1 MYQLNPEKEQ
11 DINNIFILTSYFN
24 IGKIFLKCDITHKTF
39 FIQLFYIGFYIFI
52 SHGKMEI
59 DRVEFWF
66 FTTHAL
72 LLNLFTSDL
81 SLCLSIFLWHA
92 LAFIHSYTQL
102 KAIHIDLIWS
112 DELPKWWESV
122 AWKNMIDPHQKME
135 NDDVNGYQRLPM
147 GGLFR
152 PLGVQPLVIFSQNFW
167 TIKYFSFI
175 SLISLN

>member
-1 MYQLNPEKEQ
+1 MWYNTQNVFYTTVLYW
-11 DINNIFILTSYFN
+11 FLYF
-24 IGKIFLKCDITHKTF
+24 H
-39 FIQLFYIGFYIFI
+39 I
-52 SHGKMEI
+52 SRKDGN
-59 DRVEFWF
+59 RVEFWF

-72 LLNLFTSDL
+72 LPFHFRPFSLSVDL
-81 SLCLSIFLWHA
+81 SLTRTC
-92 LAFIHSYTQL
+92 IHSYTQL

-147 GGLFR
+147 GGLFW

>member
-1 MYQLNPEKEQ
+1 MWYNTQNVFYTTVLYW
-11 DINNIFILTSYFN
+11 FLYF
-24 IGKIFLKCDITHKTF
+24 H
-39 FIQLFYIGFYIFI
+39 I
-52 SHGKMEI
+52 SRKDGVGESWSWKVG

-72 LLNLFTSDL
+72 LPFHFRPFSLSVDL
-81 SLCLSIFLWHA
+81 SLTRTC
-92 LAFIHSYTQL
+92 IHSYTQL

-147 GGLFR
+147 GGLFW